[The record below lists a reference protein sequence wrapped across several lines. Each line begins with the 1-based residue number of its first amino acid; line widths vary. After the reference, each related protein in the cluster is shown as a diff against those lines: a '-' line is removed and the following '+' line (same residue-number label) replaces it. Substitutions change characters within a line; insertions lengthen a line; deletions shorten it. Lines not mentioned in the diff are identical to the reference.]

1 MAFGTMTLVSSE
13 QVAQGPVFL
22 DRVTLVGNGS
32 YSSGGNTGVK
42 AALQALTKDGR
53 VPYLVVAED
62 GKGFTVSY
70 DVPTEKLLVYEQDGT
85 GAQAEVS
92 GSQSAFTYKLGIFSK

>member
-1 MAFGTMTLVSSE
+1 MTLISSE

-22 DRVTLVGNGS
+22 DRVTLVGNGA
-32 YSSGGNTGVK
+32 YSAGGNTGVK

-53 VPYLVVAED
+53 VPFSVTAED

-70 DVPTEKLLVYEQDGT
+70 DVPTEKLLVYEQDAG
-85 GAQAEVS
+85 GPQAEVT
-92 GSQSAFTYKLGIFSK
+92 GSQAAFTYKLAIWSK